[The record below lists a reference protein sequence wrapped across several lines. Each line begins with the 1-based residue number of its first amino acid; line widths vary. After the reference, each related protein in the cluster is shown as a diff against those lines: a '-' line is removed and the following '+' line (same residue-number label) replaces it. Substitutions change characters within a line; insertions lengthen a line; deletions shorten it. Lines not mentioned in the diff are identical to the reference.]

1 MVLIAFSSHCPY
13 HKHLEVIKV
22 KVNKLW
28 CTCLTKYKSEILCPL
43 YTRAAPHAT
52 QVQSPVSSCH
62 CKYMCIIENRQRG
75 TPCPMI
81 RKNPHI
87 KMTRQEDNEHLSNL
101 LIYHGK
107 MVLFLSFLFSHLF
120 FLLFSQSLSLFYKK
134 NASQTAHY
142 GYAAG
147 FHHVSMDQTSG
158 PGVSLTHIHNSM
170 DLQAPL
176 SFHTDDIHIQKS
188 MISTRYKYQV
198 QC

>member
-1 MVLIAFSSHCPY
+1 MVLNSFQLSLPY

-28 CTCLTKYKSEILCPL
+28 SICLTKYKLEISCPL
-43 YTRAAPHAT
+43 NTRATPHAT
-52 QVQSPVSSCH
+52 QVQLLVSSCH
-62 CKYMCIIENRQRG
+62 SKHMCIIENRQWG

-87 KMTRQEDNEHLSNL
+87 KMTRQADNEYLSNL

-107 MVLFLSFLFSHLF
+107 MVPFSLFPLFINLF
-120 FLLFSQSLSLFYKK
+120 FLFLNSYLSFFIGKMLHRY
-134 NASQTAHY
+134 QY

-158 PGVSLTHIHNSM
+158 PGISLTHIHNSM

-176 SFHTDDIHIQKS
+176 SFHTDDIHRQKS
-188 MISTRYKYQV
+188 MISTRYKVLV

>member
-28 CTCLTKYKSEILCPL
+28 SICLTKYKLEISCPL
-43 YTRAAPHAT
+43 NTRAAPHAT

-87 KMTRQEDNEHLSNL
+87 KMTRQADNEHLSNL

-107 MVLFLSFLFSHLF
+107 MVLFSLFPLLNMSLF
-120 FLLFSQSLSLFYKK
+120 FYKK
-134 NASQTAHY
+134 KDSQIAQYGDAAS
-142 GYAAG
+142 
-147 FHHVSMDQTSG
+147 FHHDQAWLKLAAQ
-158 PGVSLTHIHNSM
+158 PFL
-170 DLQAPL
+170 
-176 SFHTDDIHIQKS
+176 
-188 MISTRYKYQV
+188 
-198 QC
+198 